1 MQLKNVN
8 SEFAT
13 FLPNNLRAP
22 EIQEVMVTNT
32 LLSVRI
38 LSMLKGKPWTDL
50 YKLAQIKNSQRFL
63 WPTVVCSY
71 SRNMTS
77 VLLPF
82 QYRAAQNAGH
92 ENRGVRGETVSATH
106 RRASLAGRGSG
117 PANACSLSSPSSIIL
132 YTSQGRN

>member
-13 FLPNNLRAP
+13 FLPNSPRAP

-71 SRNMTS
+71 SRNMIS

-106 RRASLAGRGSG
+106 RNVAERA
-117 PANACSLSSPSSIIL
+117 
-132 YTSQGRN
+132 